1 MFYDKTEPPF
11 SAWWNDLE
19 DESKPEEY
27 SEADESA
34 ESALTSDAIYL
45 EGNGANGA
53 NQSYRVEERCPPE
66 DDEKRKDWGSLSGRF
81 ERDMVR
87 RIWEYAEIV
96 PGTDAGLWRRDEM
109 GNWIRLLDYGDRT
122 SEFGWEVFDPGIGRR
137 PRGVYALRP
146 LHWRGWTERVES
158 LR

>member
-19 DESKPEEY
+19 EDSGP
-27 SEADESA
+27 A
-34 ESALTSDAIYL
+34 ESQDHDDEANSGLLHESIYL
-45 EGNGANGA
+45 AEEREDPGD
-53 NQSYRVEERCPPE
+53 RVEERDSH
-66 DDEKRKDWGSLSGRF
+66 DDGFGRGEGARPVSGRF
-81 ERDMVR
+81 ERDTVLR
-87 RIWEYAEIV
+87 VWEYAEIV
-96 PGTDAGLWRRDEM
+96 PGIDAGLWRRDEM
-109 GNWIRLLDYGDRT
+109 GNWIRLLDYGDRA
-122 SEFGWEVFDPGIGRR
+122 SEFGWEVFDPGFGRR